1 MTFCRGHIKDIKRN
15 TFFSKLP
22 TVRGSASLICYHLTG
37 RPCCRWPKLET
48 RPCTQSLCRSQRT
61 CRRVPD
67 NPWSSCRDEW
77 SSRCCASDAPWRPS
91 SSHLHRQYVLRT
103 RFQWG
108 FLGYISTNPMRK
120 NYILSSSDFWGY
132 IGVEFRLVLDK
143 LNFGIYI
150 VLGGTLL
157 HASCANPPKNP
168 NQNFPTHRD
177 FKNCLQILLERSVS
191 GNN

>member
-1 MTFCRGHIKDIKRN
+1 MDTLRTLKGN

-22 TVRGSASLICYHLTG
+22 TVRGSASLIGYHSDEILIAMWLTG
-37 RPCCRWPKLET
+37 RPCCCWPKLET
-48 RPCTQSLCRSQRT
+48 RPCTRSLCRSQRT

-91 SSHLHRQYVLRT
+91 SSHLHRQYLLRT
-103 RFQWG
+103 VFQWG
-108 FLGYISTNPMRK
+108 FLGYISTNPMIK

-132 IGVEFRLVLDK
+132 VGVGFRLVLYK

-150 VLGGTLL
+150 VLGGAL
-157 HASCANPPKNP
+157 PPAR
-168 NQNFPTHRD
+168 FPY
-177 FKNCLQILLERSVS
+177 
-191 GNN
+191 